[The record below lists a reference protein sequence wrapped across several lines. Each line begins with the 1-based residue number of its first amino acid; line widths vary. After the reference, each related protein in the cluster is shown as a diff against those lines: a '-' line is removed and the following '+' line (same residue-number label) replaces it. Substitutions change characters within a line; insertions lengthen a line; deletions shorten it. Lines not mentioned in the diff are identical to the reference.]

1 MLYASANRD
10 EAVFP
15 EPDSFLLGR
24 YPNPHLAL
32 GLGVHFCL
40 GAALARMELRIG
52 LQELLARF
60 PSYELIPEH
69 WERLVSDTGR
79 GFVRQPARLDVH

>member
-1 MLYASANRD
+1 
-10 EAVFP
+10 
-15 EPDSFLLGR
+15 
-24 YPNPHLAL
+24 LAL

-60 PSYELIPEH
+60 PSYELIPER

-79 GFVRQPARLDVH
+79 GFVRQPARLNAN